1 MNVQCNCT
9 IRDPFMKKIYFFGC
23 SVSAGNEL
31 YEEKFVTGYSSMSF
45 KEARNSRKDLN
56 DDEVRN
62 YNLEN
67 SFPALTAKK
76 LGCNFENNGIEGIS
90 NKEIAAR
97 AFTSFQQDS
106 YTDTVVILQ
115 FTTHNRVF
123 IKYKEEDSKKTVGS
137 FVIHPLAGED
147 ERLTL
152 RQNNLLKETYFEFAD
167 DSFESLQDHI
177 ALYYAAD
184 YLSSKGI
191 EVYII
196 WPDRNLIQWADWEHS
211 DIDKQ
216 GKFINDKE
224 PQFMNKIGN
233 HFVSRV
239 KDYDILENPIK
250 DILPFENYQLPRY
263 HYTKEAH
270 EFLAEELAK
279 RLA

>member
-1 MNVQCNCT
+1 
-9 IRDPFMKKIYFFGC
+9 MKKLYFFGC
-23 SVSAGNEL
+23 SVTAGNEL
-31 YEEKFVTGYSSMSF
+31 YEEKFVPNYSSMSF
-45 KEARNSRKDLN
+45 KEARKATKTLS
-56 DDEVRN
+56 DDDVAAYN
-62 YNLEN
+62 YDN

-76 LGCNFENNGIEGIS
+76 LKCEFENLAIEGIS

-97 AFTSFQQDS
+97 AFTYFQENS

-123 IKYKEEDSKKTVGS
+123 IKYKEEGDKKTVGS
-137 FVIHPLAGED
+137 FVVHPIAGED

-152 RQNNLLKETYFEFAD
+152 KQNNLLKENYFEFAD

-191 EVYII
+191 EVHIL

-216 GKFINDKE
+216 GNFINDRE
-224 PQFMNKIGN
+224 PQFMNRIGN
-233 HFVSRV
+233 HFVTRV
-239 KDYDILENPIK
+239 KDYDILDSSIK
-250 DILPFENYQLPRY
+250 DCIPFDNHTLPRF
-263 HYTKEAH
+263 HYTQEAH
-270 EFLAEELAK
+270 EFVAEELAK
-279 RLA
+279 RLKDD

>member
-1 MNVQCNCT
+1 
-9 IRDPFMKKIYFFGC
+9 MKKLYFFGC
-23 SVSAGNEL
+23 SVTAGNEL
-31 YEEKFVTGYSSMSF
+31 YEEKFVPNYASMTF
-45 KEARNSRKDLN
+45 KEARIARDRF
-56 DDEVRN
+56 DDSKVAK
-62 YNLEN
+62 YNIEN
-67 SFPALTAKK
+67 SFPMITAKL
-76 LGCNFENNGIEGIS
+76 LGWDYENRGIEGIS

-97 AFTSFQQDS
+97 AFTYFPEDS

-123 IKYKEEDSKKTVGS
+123 IKYKEDGNKKTVGS

-152 RQNNLLKETYFEFAD
+152 RQNNLLKENYFEFAD

-184 YLSSKGI
+184 YLTAKGI
-191 EVYII
+191 EVHIL

-216 GKFINDKE
+216 GNFINDKE
-224 PQFMNKIGN
+224 PQFMNRIGN
-233 HFVSRV
+233 HFVNRV

-250 DILPFENYQLPRY
+250 AIMPFENYMLPRY

-270 EFLAEELAK
+270 EFLANELAK
-279 RLA
+279 RLR